1 MVKKMTVMKEK
12 AIKMIQH
19 IPEENMYYVVN
30 ILENLQAMSVNKE
43 KEREIAKAALE
54 DILNMEKKLPDDFDM
69 KKELAEAREERYGNI
84 S

>member
-1 MVKKMTVMKEK
+1 MSINVYFNRHFRER
-12 AIKMIQH
+12 MIVYV
-19 IPEENMYYVVN
+19 EENMYYVVN